1 MKTINCH
8 THSYLS
14 HLSLIAVFAF
24 LLQPATAQLA
34 RTSPLKLGL
43 GISYFSHHAYGESV
57 PRAGISIGLAP
68 TIRLS
73 RAAYLKP
80 EVAFSMK
87 GSRIDYNTAGIFNGN
102 IRYQLNY
109 LDIPVVI
116 GLRANRWLAVEAG
129 GYGAI
134 KLGGSFDFQGSFAA
148 GYGTFDR
155 DDLHG
160 FDYGPVAGVA
170 LQSRLLL
177 FNLRYYHGLRS
188 IAANEEAG
196 LLLGDAANNTIQLS
210 VQMKRFRK
218 KRR

>member
-1 MKTINCH
+1 MKIFNLYTRIFSRLLLVTIFA
-8 THSYLS
+8 L
-14 HLSLIAVFAF
+14 LSLRPAIAQRAG
-24 LLQPATAQLA
+24 
-34 RTSPLKLGL
+34 TSPLKIGL
-43 GISYFSHHAYGESV
+43 GVSYFSHHAYGKSV

-87 GSRIDYNTAGIFNGN
+87 GSRIDYNAAGLFNGN
-102 IRYQLNY
+102 VRYQLNY
-109 LDIPVVI
+109 LDIPIVI
-116 GLRANRWLAVEAG
+116 GLRANHWLALEAG

-134 KLGGSFDFQGSFAA
+134 KLGGSFDFEGTFAA

-177 FNLRYYHGLRS
+177 FNIRYYYGLRS

-196 LLLGDAANNTIQLS
+196 LLLGDATNNSIQLS
-210 VQMKRFRK
+210 IQMKRFRK
-218 KRR
+218 RKR